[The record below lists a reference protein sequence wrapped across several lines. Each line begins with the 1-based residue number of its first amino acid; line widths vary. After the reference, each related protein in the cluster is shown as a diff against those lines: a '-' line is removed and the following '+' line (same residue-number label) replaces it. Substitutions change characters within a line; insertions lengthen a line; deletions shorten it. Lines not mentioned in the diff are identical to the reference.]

1 MWTVRRQWQVL
12 IALGLVACVANLF
25 GPAERWWGVDIGAT
39 GAAVFYLCLVALL
52 GLMALKGSDAFPET
66 WSLAERRAW
75 VGMGFSALIFG
86 ATAKFL
92 WASSHREIVPTRLFE
107 VPARDLVS
115 FVIVMAIAWGMA
127 GHVLGRGAG
136 PVEHDERDL
145 RMRFQAD
152 RIGDWALRLTVV
164 GSVLLLTT
172 VPASGLAVFPKSG
185 HTLNLE
191 EPALFNQLLAEFIAQ
206 VEAGR
211 WGPRDPR
218 ANPAQIMR
226 TE

>member
-92 WASSHREIVPTRLFE
+92 WAFSHLEIVPSRLYE
-107 VPARDLVS
+107 VPARNLVS
-115 FVIVMAIAWGMA
+115 FIIVMAIAWGMA

-136 PVEHDERDL
+136 PVDHDERDL
-145 RMRFQAD
+145 RLRFQAD
-152 RIGDWALRLTVV
+152 RIGDWALCLTVV
-164 GSVLLLTT
+164 ASVLLL
-172 VPASGLAVFPKSG
+172 ASAAASSLAWWLQPRVLANVLIAVLIAKMLVE
-185 HTLNLE
+185 HA
-191 EPALFNQLLAEFIAQ
+191 ALVVLYA
-206 VEAGR
+206 
-211 WGPRDPR
+211 R
-218 ANPAQIMR
+218 AR
-226 TE
+226 R

>member
-12 IALGLVACVANLF
+12 VALGVVACVSNLF

-52 GLMALKGSDAFPET
+52 GLMAMKGGEVFPET

-92 WASSHREIVPTRLFE
+92 SVFSHLENVPTRLYE

-115 FVIVMAIAWGMA
+115 FIVVMAIAWGMA
-127 GHVLGRGAG
+127 AHILGRGAG

-145 RMRFQAD
+145 RLRFQAD
-152 RIGDWALRLTVV
+152 RVGDWALCLTVV
-164 GSVLLLTT
+164 VSVLLL
-172 VPASGLAVFPKSG
+172 ASAAASSLSWWLQPLVLANVLIAVLIAKMLVE
-185 HTLNLE
+185 HA
-191 EPALFNQLLAEFIAQ
+191 ALVVLYA
-206 VEAGR
+206 
-211 WGPRDPR
+211 R
-218 ANPAQIMR
+218 AR
-226 TE
+226 R

>member
-12 IALGLVACVANLF
+12 VALGVVACVSNLF

-92 WASSHREIVPTRLFE
+92 CAFSQLEIVPTRLYE

-115 FVIVMAIAWGMA
+115 FIIVMAIAWGMA

-145 RMRFQAD
+145 RLRFQAD
-152 RIGDWALRLTVV
+152 RIGDWALCLTVV
-164 GSVLLLTT
+164 GGVLLLTT
-172 VPASGLAVFPKSG
+172 VPASGLAWWLQPLVLANVLIAVLIAKMLVE
-185 HTLNLE
+185 HA
-191 EPALFNQLLAEFIAQ
+191 ALVALYA
-206 VEAGR
+206 
-211 WGPRDPR
+211 R
-218 ANPAQIMR
+218 AR
-226 TE
+226 R